1 LVDGCAH
8 APDEGC
14 TTRFAV
20 RVENGHVALDVNEL
34 NTLAIEDATVA
45 MVAN

>member
-20 RVENGHVALDVNEL
+20 RVKNGEVALDLQEL
-34 NTLAIEDATVA
+34 NTLAIDA
-45 MVAN
+45 